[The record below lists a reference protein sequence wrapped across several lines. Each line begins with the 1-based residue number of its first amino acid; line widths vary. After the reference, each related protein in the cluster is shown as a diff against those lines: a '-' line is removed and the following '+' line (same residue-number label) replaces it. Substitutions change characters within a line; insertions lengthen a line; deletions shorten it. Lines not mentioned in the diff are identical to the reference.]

1 MVTFSVAYIKDLFIH
16 FINKRITKKIEIKEC
31 RVPGFLLNISD
42 DLVFINLKKAPAGFL
57 GGCGER

>member
-1 MVTFSVAYIKDLFIH
+1 M
-16 FINKRITKKIEIKEC
+16 EIKEC